1 LFGVRGDCHSA
12 PCSPY
17 FITLRRDKV
26 ITLSLSFLLEAAT
39 GFEPVN
45 NGFADRRLTTWL
57 CRPLERETG
66 FEPATSTLARL
77 HSTAEL
83 FPHFC
88 SENNVTVPARCSASA
103 RKRVRAPCPKRNGLF
118 SSSLVTTRSSW
129 ITVKLQDSSFDVNR
143 QSSRLTR

>member
-1 LFGVRGDCHSA
+1 MNLF
-12 PCSPY
+12 
-17 FITLRRDKV
+17 RRAYVNEPNPLK
-26 ITLSLSFLLEAAT
+26 SLEAAT

-83 FPHFC
+83 FPH
-88 SENNVTVPARCSASA
+88 
-103 RKRVRAPCPKRNGLF
+103 G
-118 SSSLVTTRSSW
+118 
-129 ITVKLQDSSFDVNR
+129 I
-143 QSSRLTR
+143 